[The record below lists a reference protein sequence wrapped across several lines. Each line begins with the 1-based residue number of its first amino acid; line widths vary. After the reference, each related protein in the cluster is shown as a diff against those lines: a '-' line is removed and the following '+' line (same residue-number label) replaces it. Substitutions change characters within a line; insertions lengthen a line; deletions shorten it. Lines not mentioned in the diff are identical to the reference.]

1 MKLKEI
7 FPNKKSLLKLNKQN
21 KYVLLEKHLSLDE
34 INALK
39 KIGDPG
45 IVFQTSEKRIYPQ
58 HNIFSHLTG
67 FKIGKLKSKLII

>member
-45 IVFQTSEKRIYPQ
+45 IVFQTSEKRFI
-58 HNIFSHLTG
+58 HNIIFSH
-67 FKIGKLKSKLII
+67 I